1 MKTRPCLVFA
11 VMLLLGAA
19 GCTRI
24 VNIEPASGPPGIPV
38 YVTCSGMFGD
48 PAAQQLRWDGKTIR
62 ESFAGSFTVPAID
75 NGGTRGEHKVTLVD
89 KLDGDELSLVFPLFR
104 LRHDSVTFRVT
115 EP

>member
-1 MKTRPCLVFA
+1 MKTCLCLVFA
-11 VMLLLGAA
+11 VVLLVGAA

-24 VNIEPASGPPGIPV
+24 VNIEPAFGPPGIPV

-48 PAAQQLRWDGKTIR
+48 PGAQCLQWDGKTIR
-62 ESFAGSFTVPAID
+62 ECFAGSFTVPAID

-89 KLDGDELSLVFPLFR
+89 KLDGDELSLVFPIFR
-104 LRHDSVTFRVT
+104 LRRDSVTFHVT